1 MAILFLTALAAG
13 VVALPRPIGDPK
25 YWLGF
30 NEYPLDELRADRGG
44 EVYYKA
50 LINPAGKAE
59 LCVIERATMSTGDQ
73 SRFCGRVKSSF
84 RYKPVTGPD
93 GLPTYFLR
101 KERWYYFL
109 PDVGGKAPPPSG
121 ADFEIDVQSLP
132 KALNGRVEVRV
143 NVAVNAAGNLTQCD
157 APAEATQAA
166 LAKLA
171 CDQLPTIWA
180 VMPEKNATGEPIAY
194 VRQMRVEFREA
205 GAPAN

>member
-1 MAILFLTALAAG
+1 MIARASKLGYEFWQSYFLVALAAG
-13 VVALPRPIGDPK
+13 AVALPRPIGDPK

-59 LCVIERATMSTGDQ
+59 SCVIERATMSAGDQ

-109 PDVGGKAPPPSG
+109 PDVGEG
-121 ADFEIDVQSLP
+121 AASARP
-132 KALNGRVEVRV
+132 G
-143 NVAVNAAGNLTQCD
+143 
-157 APAEATQAA
+157 
-166 LAKLA
+166 
-171 CDQLPTIWA
+171 
-180 VMPEKNATGEPIAY
+180 
-194 VRQMRVEFREA
+194 FR
-205 GAPAN
+205 N